1 MQWSE
6 TDNIILNLNQTTIAT
21 VFNSTEL
28 TINLQV
34 DDERLFR
41 KSLQS
46 ANIFARVPR
55 LHPVN
60 NQRPVGWIL
69 PHHTEPGAEWF
80 TLIGP
85 HRPDTVR

>member
-6 TDNIILNLNQTTIAT
+6 RDNIILNLNQTTIAT
-21 VFNSTEL
+21 VFNSTELKL

-46 ANIFARVPR
+46 ANIFPRVPR
-55 LHPVN
+55 LHAVN
-60 NQRPVGWIL
+60 NQGPVGGVL
-69 PHHTEPGAEWF
+69 PDHAEP
-80 TLIGP
+80 
-85 HRPDTVR
+85 